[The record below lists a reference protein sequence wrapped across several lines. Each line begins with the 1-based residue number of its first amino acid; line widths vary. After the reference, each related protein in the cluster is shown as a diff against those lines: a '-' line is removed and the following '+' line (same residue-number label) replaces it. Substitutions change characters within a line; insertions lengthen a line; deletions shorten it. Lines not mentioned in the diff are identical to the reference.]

1 MHLQKVEA
9 NSKEYNPADCNDR
22 QELNKLTLS
31 GLTLT
36 ETLHAPSSSMPAHVH
51 DTASICLT
59 LTGQGTEIF
68 DGIRV
73 VTRPGCVLMRGPNIM
88 HADQYGAVAHRG
100 FMIELEQKW
109 LNTCRHFLRVFEA
122 HRHFTGGPVPAL
134 ALRIYRESRVQ
145 DSVAPVIV
153 EGLMLEMLG
162 HASRSLIKPPVRPP
176 AWLTQARELV
186 HGRFN
191 DSLNLDEIAHAV

>member
-109 LNTCRHFLRVFEA
+109 LNTCRHFLRVFED
-122 HRHFTGGPVPAL
+122 HRHFTGGPVPG
-134 ALRIYRESRVQ
+134 V
-145 DSVAPVIV
+145 SVANLPGVASTRQRRV
-153 EGLMLEMLG
+153 G
-162 HASRSLIKPPVRPP
+162 HC
-176 AWLTQARELV
+176 
-186 HGRFN
+186 
-191 DSLNLDEIAHAV
+191 